1 MRCWAALVDEHAY
14 ARERLYAREA
24 IELSPAAV
32 PDGTEEPGV
41 GDAVLLIAAGDPPLL
56 FGLGRALRWY
66 AAEGGA
72 AAVAYT
78 HRLFDDPQPVDL
90 ALPVGLHRV
99 PVEDFERLA
108 AGVSAARRTDAD
120 RSEWFVSVVLPI
132 EAASR
137 AEAVREFWTYVDKLG
152 PRELPAFVW
161 PQGDELAMQAFVLG
175 AETSLDPEDDD

>member
-1 MRCWAALVDEHAY
+1 VVDEDAY

-24 IELSPAAV
+24 IELGPSSAV
-32 PDGTEEPGV
+32 PGMTDEP
-41 GDAVLLIAAGDPPLL
+41 AAGDVVLLVALGETPVL
-56 FGLGRALRWY
+56 FGLGRVRLAH
-66 AAEGGA
+66 A
-72 AAVAYT
+72 AAVSVAYT

-90 ALPVGLHRV
+90 ALPVGLHPV
-99 PVEDFERLA
+99 PEEDFERVA

-132 EAASR
+132 EAPSR

-161 PQGDELAMQAFVLG
+161 PQGNELALQAFVLG